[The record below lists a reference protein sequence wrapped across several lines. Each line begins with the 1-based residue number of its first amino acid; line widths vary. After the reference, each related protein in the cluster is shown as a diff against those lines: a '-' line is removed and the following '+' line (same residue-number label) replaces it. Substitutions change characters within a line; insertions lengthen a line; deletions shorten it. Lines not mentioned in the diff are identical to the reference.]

1 MNDRRRTPF
10 NGKVA
15 AAHLKGLVDADRYVE
30 AEPKHVAVV
39 IADLC
44 TEPGGARDRQLL
56 RGEAFMC
63 LDVQE
68 AWVFGY
74 AEKDGYVGWVEAA
87 SLNGHPS
94 DVPTHRVA
102 SARSYGKSTPG
113 LKEMGRVTPLP
124 FDARLAVVDEIDGWS
139 RIAWGRGS
147 LPRDLYVPSKHLV
160 RLDFAAE
167 DPIAVAELF
176 LGTPYLWGGN
186 SAFGID
192 CSGLIQAACVAC
204 DVACPGDSDMQAVE
218 LGVELPDDAP
228 LKRGDLIFWSGHVA
242 WVVNP
247 DKILHANAHHM
258 AVVHE
263 PLKSAIA
270 RIEAQGGGPVT
281 ARKRLEI
288 PT

>member
-1 MNDRRRTPF
+1 MSDRRRTPF

-15 AAHLKGLVDADRYVE
+15 AAHLKGFVEADRYVE

-39 IADLC
+39 VADLC
-44 TEPGGARDRQLL
+44 AEPGGARDRQLL

-68 AWVFGY
+68 AWIFGY
-74 AEKDGYVGWVEAA
+74 AEKDGYVGWIEAA

-94 DVPTHRVA
+94 DIPTHRV
-102 SARSYGKSTPG
+102 SSVRSYGKSTPG
-113 LKEMGRVTPLP
+113 LKDMGRVTPLP

-139 RIAWGRGS
+139 RIAWGRGA
-147 LPRDLYVPSKHLV
+147 LPRDLYVPSKHLA
-160 RLDFAAE
+160 RLDFVAD
-167 DPIAVAELF
+167 DPVAVAELF

-192 CSGLIQAACVAC
+192 CSGLVQAACVAC
-204 DVACPGDSDMQAVE
+204 DIACPGDSDMQAGE
-218 LGVELPDDAP
+218 LGVYLADDAP
-228 LKRGDLIFWSGHVA
+228 LKRGDLLFWEGHVA

-247 DKILHANAHHM
+247 NKILHANAHHM

-263 PLKSAIA
+263 PLEAAIE
-270 RIEAQGGGPVT
+270 RIEAQGDGPVI

>member
-39 IADLC
+39 TADLC

-113 LKEMGRVTPLP
+113 LKEMGRVTPFRLMP
-124 FDARLAVVDEIDGWS
+124 ALLWSTKSMDGHGSHGGAVLCRVTCMFRPNISCVWILQQKIPSQSPNSFLERLIFGVAIPRLALIVRVLFKQRALHVMS
-139 RIAWGRGS
+139 R
-147 LPRDLYVPSKHLV
+147 V
-160 RLDFAAE
+160 RETVTCRRSNWVLNCLKTRHSS
-167 DPIAVAELF
+167 AV
-176 LGTPYLWGGN
+176 T
-186 SAFGID
+186 
-192 CSGLIQAACVAC
+192 
-204 DVACPGDSDMQAVE
+204 
-218 LGVELPDDAP
+218 
-228 LKRGDLIFWSGHVA
+228 
-242 WVVNP
+242 
-247 DKILHANAHHM
+247 
-258 AVVHE
+258 
-263 PLKSAIA
+263 
-270 RIEAQGGGPVT
+270 
-281 ARKRLEI
+281 
-288 PT
+288 